1 MSCLHNGEVKLPL
14 KALSTIVA
22 CLTFIGLQ
30 IYPAI
35 AVAPTIVG
43 GTPISIS
50 QAPWQVAI
58 SIRNSTICGG
68 SLINNDWVIT
78 AAHCASGVQPSGF
91 SIFAGL
97 DLLSQ
102 RNRGN
107 AMSVSQVVIHPD
119 WNGNNFNAD
128 LALLQ
133 LATPVTLGPDLA
145 LVPLP
150 EQVDAN
156 TWPQQGSGAT
166 ISGWG
171 ATEFGGDV
179 SDQLNGATVSI
190 LADPGVNSCGDF
202 GSNFSGL
209 DDICAGVPGGGIDS
223 CQGDSGS
230 PLTVLVDGVATLAGV
245 TSVGNECALPNF
257 PGIYTRVTTYINWI
271 RGYVPIPATVPMP
284 PVGVTSKAAVG
295 GKVVVSWLPPTSDG
309 GAPITDYNVV
319 NITDPNSA
327 ATVCT
332 SQETYCVVTG
342 LQVGVPSS
350 LVVQAVNSVGVSL
363 ASDAI
368 TATPVTTVLK
378 KGKSISVTRLGKL
391 LKIKKTKLTAKV
403 ASDTASLCRVQ
414 GVRVKATKA
423 GVCRVVIKPTGSKK
437 TLGTA
442 YLKVV

>member
-1 MSCLHNGEVKLPL
+1 MKLPI
-14 KALSTIVA
+14 KVLSAVIA
-22 CLTFIGLQ
+22 CLTFMGLQ
-30 IYPAI
+30 IHPAL
-35 AVAPTIVG
+35 AVAPRIVG
-43 GTPISIS
+43 GAPISIS

-58 SIRNSTICGG
+58 SIRNGTLCGG
-68 SLINNDWVIT
+68 SLINTDWVIT

-91 SIFAGL
+91 SVFAGL
-97 DLLSQ
+97 DFLSQ

-107 AMSVSQVVIHPD
+107 AISVSQVVIHPD

-133 LATPVTLGPDLA
+133 LSAPVTLGPNIQLI
-145 LVPLP
+145 PLP
-150 EQVDAN
+150 EQVDPN
-156 TWPQQGSGAT
+156 TWPQQGSIAT

-171 ATEFGGDV
+171 ATSFGG
-179 SDQLNGATVSI
+179 SATDQLQAANISV
-190 LADPGVNSCGDF
+190 LAGPGVNSCGDY
-202 GSNFSGL
+202 GPNFSAL
-209 DDICAGVPGGGIDS
+209 DDLCAGVAGGGIDT

-230 PLTVLVDGVATLAGV
+230 PLTIQIDGVATLAGV

-403 ASDTASLCRVQ
+403 AKDTASLCRVQ

-423 GVCRVVIKPTGSKK
+423 GVCRVFVKSRGSKK
-437 TLGTA
+437 ALGTA
-442 YLKVV
+442 YIKVV